1 MDTKKLFKHIPW
13 VVLGIIGAFCLS
25 VVALRRGEHVSAL
38 WIVVASVSVY
48 LVAYR
53 YYSLY
58 IAQKVMKLDPTRST
72 PAVINNDGLNYV
84 PTNRYVLFGHHFAA
98 IAGAG
103 PLVGPVLA
111 AQMGYLPG
119 TLWLLAG
126 VVLAGAVQD
135 FMVLFISSRRNGAS
149 LGEMIKQEMGP
160 VPGSIALFGCF
171 LIMIIILAVL
181 ALIVVKALAE
191 SPWGV
196 FTVCSTVPIALFMGI
211 YMRFLRPGRVG
222 EVSVIG
228 IVLLVASI
236 WFGGVIA
243 HDPYWGPALTFKDTT
258 ITFTLIGYAF
268 ISALLPVW
276 LILAP
281 RDYLATFLKIGVIVG
296 LALGIVILNPD
307 LKMPAVTQYIDGT
320 GPLWKGALFPFL
332 FITIACGAVSGFHA
346 LISSGTTPKMLA
358 NEGQACFIGYGGMLM
373 ESFVA
378 IMALVSACIID
389 PGVYFA
395 MNSPMAVLAPAGT
408 ADVVASAAQVVSSWG
423 FSITPDTLNQI
434 ASEVGEQSI
443 ISRAGGAPTLAVGMA
458 YILHGALGGMM
469 DVAFWYHFAILFEAL
484 FILTAVDAGTRAAR
498 FMLQDLLGV
507 VSPGLKRTD
516 SLPANLLATA
526 LCVLAWGYFLHQG
539 VVDPLGGINTLWPL
553 FGIANQM
560 LAGMAL
566 MLCAVVLFKMKRQRY
581 AWVALVPTAW
591 LLICTLTA
599 GWQKAFSPDA
609 KVGFLAIAN
618 KFQAMIDSGNIPSQY
633 TESQLAQLVFNNRL
647 DAGLTIF
654 FMVVVVVLALF
665 SIKTALAALKDPK
678 PTAKETPYEP
688 MPENVEEIVAQAKG
702 AH

>member
-13 VVLGIIGAFCLS
+13 VILGIIGAFCLS

-665 SIKTALAALKDPK
+665 SIKTALAALKEPK

>member
-1 MDTKKLFKHIPW
+1 MNKSGKYLVWT
-13 VVLGIIGAFCLS
+13 VLSVMGAF
-25 VVALRRGEHVSAL
+25 ALGYIALNRGEQINAL
-38 WIVVASVSVY
+38 WIVVASVCVY
-48 LVAYR
+48 LIAYR
-53 YYSLY
+53 FYGLY
-58 IAQKVMKLDPTRST
+58 IAKNVLALDPTRMT
-72 PAVINNDGLNYV
+72 PAVRHNDGLDYV
-84 PTNRYVLFGHHFAA
+84 PTDKKVLFGHHFAA

-119 TLWLLAG
+119 MIWLLAG

-135 FMVLFISSRRNGAS
+135 FMVLFVSTRRDGRS
-149 LGEMIKQEMGP
+149 LGELVKEEMGP
-160 VPGSIALFGCF
+160 TAGVIALVACF
-171 LIMIIILAVL
+171 MIMVIILAVL
-181 ALIVVKALAE
+181 AMIVVKALTH
-191 SPWGV
+191 SPWG
-196 FTVCSTVPIALFMGI
+196 TYTIPLAIFMGI
-211 YMRFLRPGRVG
+211 YLRYLRPGRIG

-228 IVLLVASI
+228 LVFLVFAIIS
-236 WFGGVIA
+236 GGWVA
-243 HDPYWGPALTFKDTT
+243 ESPAWAPYFDFTGVQLTWM
-258 ITFTLIGYAF
+258 LVGYGFVA
-268 ISALLPVW
+268 AVLPVW
-276 LILAP
+276 LLLAP
-281 RDYLATFLKIGVIVG
+281 RDYLSTFLKIGTIVG
-296 LALGIVILNPD
+296 LAVGILIMRPTLT
-307 LKMPAVTQYIDGT
+307 MPALTKFVDGT
-320 GPLWKGALFPFL
+320 GPVWSGNLFPFL

-346 LISSGTTPKMLA
+346 LIASGTTPKMLA

-378 IMALVSACIID
+378 IMALVAACVID

-408 ADVVASAAQVVSSWG
+408 TDVVASAAQVVSSWG
-423 FSITPDTLNQI
+423 FVITPDTLHQI
-434 ASEVGEQSI
+434 ANDVGEQSI

-609 KVGFLAIAN
+609 KIGFLAIAN
-618 KFQAMIDSGNIPSQY
+618 KFQAMIDSGNIPAQY
-633 TESQLAQLVFNNRL
+633 TQSQLTQLVFNNRL

-654 FMVVVVVLALF
+654 FMVVVVVLGLF
-665 SIKTALAALKDPK
+665 SIKTALAALKEDK
-678 PTAKETPYEP
+678 PTSKETPYEP